1 MQQINRM
8 SKWLV
13 LGLLAVTMPLQAAVE
28 AGKILYS
35 RGVVSIVDELESAR
49 GGKTGAKIF
58 EGDRVVTGRG
68 ALAQIRLSDGALIA
82 LRGSSDYQIEKQSFD
97 EEEDLYEQA
106 GQLFTGWMRSITGA
120 IGKKYPNNVTQK
132 TSVATIGIRGTVYQV
147 IHIPPEGLPGYAG
160 EEPGTYVLL
169 EEGAVEMTGEGG
181 TRLMKPGDVV
191 FVPAAG
197 GTPVL
202 APQKISLFKNPEA
215 DTITFVESEDLDF
228 SEELN
233 VGLEESLNSNEAPFV
248 NLASMGVINAS
259 RYNGVKPT
267 TTTSNHV
274 FVGSGP
280 GRVLTSVTI
289 DDGVPYVYTA
299 NAGAAPLSTGYH
311 LLSNGS
317 AINWGAWAESDY
329 SVFDPG
335 PEPLTPFGV
344 WQYMVASN
352 VVSQTMAT
360 TGLVGSA
367 TFNYVG
373 GTALRDD
380 SLGLVHN
387 ITGGTVAIDFS
398 ADIVDVNLTSTLGN
412 IASGCGNG
420 CGVLLLYQDG
430 LNISSGV
437 YSGTMGGA
445 LVGEGEGLI
454 TTLYLT
460 GPSDPLDTGS
470 PTANLSGT
478 AAFEAGASTVGAAPV
493 GGP

>member
-1 MQQINRM
+1 MQQINRLN
-8 SKWLV
+8 KWLL
-13 LGLLAVTMPLQAAVE
+13 LGLLAVAMPLQAAVE

-49 GGKTGAKIF
+49 GGKSGAKIF

-169 EEGAVEMTGEGG
+169 EEGAVEMSGEGG
-181 TRLMKPGDVV
+181 KRLMKPGDVV

-197 GTPVL
+197 GAPVL

-215 DTITFVESEDLDF
+215 DTITFVEVEDLDF

-248 NLASMGVINAS
+248 NLASMGVINTS
-259 RYNGVKPT
+259 PYNGVKAT
-267 TTTSNHV
+267 TTTSDHV
-274 FVGSGP
+274 FVGSGA

-289 DDGVPYVYTA
+289 DDGSPFVYTA

-317 AINWGAWAESDY
+317 AINWGQWAESDY
-329 SVFDPG
+329 SVFDPNSG
-335 PEPLTPFGV
+335 GEQPTPFGV

-352 VVSQTMAT
+352 VVSETMAT
-360 TGLVGSA
+360 SGLVGSA

-380 SLGLVHN
+380 SLGIAHN
-387 ITGGTVAIDFS
+387 ITGGTVSVDFGF
-398 ADIVDVNLTSTLGN
+398 DTIDVNLTSTLAPIAGN
-412 IASGCGNG
+412 CTSGCISQ
-420 CGVLLLYQDG
+420 LYQTGIAVGGTNGSDF
-430 LNISSGV
+430 
-437 YSGTMGGA
+437 YSGSMGGA
-445 LVGEGEGLI
+445 FVGNGQGLI
-454 TTLYLT
+454 TTIDLS
-460 GPSDPLDTGS
+460 GG
-470 PTANLSGT
+470 ANEFYSGT
-478 AAFEAGASTVGAAPV
+478 AAFEAGGSAQAPRVGQ
-493 GGP
+493 

>member
-1 MQQINRM
+1 MQQISRLNM
-8 SKWLV
+8 GKWLL
-13 LGLLAVTMPLQAAVE
+13 LGLLAVAMPLQAAVE

-49 GGKTGAKIF
+49 GGKSGAQIF

-82 LRGSSDYQIEKQSFD
+82 LRGSSDYQIQKQSFN

-169 EEGAVEMTGEGG
+169 EEGSVEMTGEGG
-181 TRLMKPGDVV
+181 KRLMKPGDVV
-191 FVPAAG
+191 FIPAAG
-197 GTPVL
+197 GVPILV
-202 APQKISLFKNPEA
+202 PQKVSLFKNPEA
-215 DTITFVESEDLDF
+215 DTITFTEEEDLDF

-233 VGLEESLNSNEAPFV
+233 TGLEESLNSNEAPFV
-248 NLASMGVINAS
+248 NLASMGVIYAS
-259 RYNGVKPT
+259 PYNGVKAS

-274 FVGSGP
+274 FVGSGA

-289 DDGVPYVYTA
+289 DDGSPFVYTA
-299 NAGAAPLSTGYH
+299 NTGATPISTGYR

-317 AINWGAWAESDY
+317 AINWGQWAESDY
-329 SVFDPG
+329 SVFDPNSG
-335 PEPLTPFGV
+335 SEQPIADGV

-352 VVSQTMAT
+352 VVSESMAT
-360 TGLVGSA
+360 SGLTGST

-373 GTALRDD
+373 GTPLREDF
-380 SLGLVHN
+380 LGITHN
-387 ITGGTVAIDFS
+387 ITGGTVAVDFGQGS
-398 ADIVDVNLTSTLGN
+398 IDVNLNSSLAPIVGN
-412 IASGCGNG
+412 CTSGCISQ
-420 CGVLLLYQDG
+420 LYQGG
-430 LNISSGV
+430 LAISGNNGSDF
-437 YSGTMGGA
+437 YSGNMGGA
-445 LVGEGEGLI
+445 FVGNGQGLI
-454 TTLYLT
+454 TTIELS
-460 GPSDPLDTGS
+460 GG
-470 PTANLSGT
+470 ANEFYSGT
-478 AAFEAGASTVGAAPV
+478 AAFEAGATAQAPPA
-493 GGP
+493 GL

>member
-1 MQQINRM
+1 MQQINRLN
-8 SKWLV
+8 KWLL
-13 LGLLAVTMPLQAAVE
+13 LGLLAVAMPLQAAVE

-82 LRGSSDYQIEKQSFD
+82 LRGSSDYQIQKQSFD

-132 TSVATIGIRGTVYQV
+132 TSVATIGIRGTVYQI

-181 TRLMKPGDVV
+181 KRLMKPGDVV

-197 GTPVL
+197 GVPRL
-202 APQKISLFKNPEA
+202 APLKANLFKNPEA
-215 DTITFVESEDLDF
+215 DTITFVETEDLNF

-248 NLASMGVINAS
+248 NLASMGVVYGSPYSGMKAF
-259 RYNGVKPT
+259 
-267 TTTSNHV
+267 TTTSDHV
-274 FVGSGP
+274 FVGTGV
-280 GRVLTSVTI
+280 GRVLTQVTI
-289 DDGVPYVYTA
+289 DEEVPYTFAA
-299 NAGAAPLSTGYH
+299 NAGAAPTLTGYR

-317 AINWGAWAESDY
+317 AINWGQWAESDY
-329 SVFDPG
+329 SVFETDSG
-335 PEPLTPFGV
+335 AEQTVSGD

-352 VVSQTMAT
+352 VVSESMAT
-360 TGLVGSA
+360 SGLMGSA
-367 TFNYVG
+367 TYHYVG
-373 GTALRDD
+373 GTPLRDD
-380 SLGLVHN
+380 FTGVTHN
-387 ITGGTVAIDFS
+387 ITGGTVAVNFGFDTIAVNLSSDLGP
-398 ADIVDVNLTSTLGN
+398 IVD
-412 IASGCGNG
+412 SGCTGG
-420 CGVLLLYQDG
+420 CISSLYQGG
-430 LNISSGV
+430 LSIGTSSGV
-437 YSGTMGGA
+437 YGGTMGGA
-445 LVGEGEGLI
+445 FVGGGQGLI
-454 TTLYLT
+454 TTIDLS
-460 GPSDPLDTGS
+460 GG
-470 PTANLSGT
+470 ANEFYSGT
-478 AAFEAGASTVGAAPV
+478 AAFESEASAAAQ
-493 GGP
+493 